1 MTERKR
7 LLRTDVA
14 VVGSGP
20 GGATVARE
28 LARRGK
34 KVVILERGK
43 NPKWTGNLFS
53 TFFIMDKRSLL
64 FPGRSV
70 RVGRALTTGGSSTI
84 YCGTAVPPPDWIE
97 TKYKIDLSEFVE
109 EARME
114 IGMKP
119 LPERLI
125 GPASQRI
132 MEAARAL
139 GFNWNPLDKFIDP
152 EKCELKCPHCMLGCS
167 RGAIWTARNYVEEAV
182 ESGATLLT
190 QARVQEVLVEGG
202 QAAGVSAHT
211 PKGEV
216 RVEAK
221 VTVLAAGGMATPVL
235 LQRAGMS
242 NVGQGLFVDPLIIT
256 YGNCRGFSSGRD
268 IPMTAGTLEFAPEG
282 ILMTDLAYPWPFY
295 LLNAYW
301 KGWRYLPKI
310 LGYGSTIGIMT
321 KIRDGLSGRIG
332 LDGNV
337 SKPITDEDRQKLD
350 KGASIA
356 EKILKQA
363 GADPRSI
370 YTSPVG
376 AAHPGG
382 TVRIGQGV
390 DINLETPIGGLYVCD
405 TSIIPEPSGLPPVW
419 TVVAFGKRL
428 ARRLSSIA

>member
-1 MTERKR
+1 MGDQAQK
-7 LLRTDVA
+7 LQADVA

-28 LARRGK
+28 LAKQGK

-43 NPKWTGNLFS
+43 NPNWTGNLFS

-64 FPGRSV
+64 FPGGSV

-84 YCGTAVPPPDWIE
+84 YCGTAVPPPDWI
-97 TKYKIDLSEFVE
+97 KARYGIDLGEFVE
-109 EARME
+109 EARRE
-114 IGMKP
+114 IGIKP
-119 LPERLI
+119 LPDRLI
-125 GPASQRI
+125 GPASKRL
-132 MEAARAL
+132 MEAARDL
-139 GFNWNPLDKFIDP
+139 GFNWNPMDKFIDP
-152 EKCELKCPHCMLGCS
+152 EKCELKCPHCMLVCN
-167 RGAIWTARNYVEEAV
+167 RGAIWTARKYVEEAV
-182 ESGATLLT
+182 DSGATLIN
-190 QARVQEVLVEGG
+190 QALVEDVLMENK
-202 QAAGVSAHT
+202 QATGVRART
-211 PKGEV
+211 PKG
-216 RVEAK
+216 RLTVEAK

-242 NVGQGLFVDPLIIT
+242 DAGQGLFVDPLIIT

-268 IPMTAGTLEFAPEG
+268 IPMATGTLEFAPEG

-301 KGWRYLPKI
+301 KGWRYVPKI
-310 LGYGSTIGIMT
+310 LGYASTIGIMT
-321 KIRDGLSGRIG
+321 KVRDELSGRVG
-332 LDGNV
+332 PDGTV

-356 EKILKQA
+356 EKILKEA

-390 DINLETPIGGLYVCD
+390 NTELETPVANLYVCD

-428 ARRLSSIA
+428 ARRLGSVV